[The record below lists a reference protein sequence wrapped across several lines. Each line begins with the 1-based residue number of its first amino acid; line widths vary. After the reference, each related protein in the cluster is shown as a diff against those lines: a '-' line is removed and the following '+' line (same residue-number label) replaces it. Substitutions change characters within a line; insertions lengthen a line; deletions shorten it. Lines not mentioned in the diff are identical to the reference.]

1 MTHMNHQNE
10 AISFKSEI
18 KAWLKRRGIDYSWL
32 ADQCGVSENTVRN
45 WMAKAPIPP
54 LKQRLIQKLISQ
66 QTGVGSTV
74 GSIGIEP
81 EVQIVFKMTTES
93 YDQLAQAARL
103 KGLDVGT
110 LIRTAMRSLLE
121 NEQTTRTYVL
131 PE

>member
-1 MTHMNHQNE
+1 MKHQNE
-10 AISFKSEI
+10 PVSFKTEI

-66 QTGVGSTV
+66 QSGIGSTV

-81 EVQIVFKMTTES
+81 EIQIVFKMNADTYE
-93 YDQLAQAARL
+93 QLAQSARL
-103 KGLDVGT
+103 KGMDVGT
-110 LIRTAMRSLLE
+110 LIRATMKTLLE
-121 NEQTTRTYVL
+121 KDSEHRTYVL